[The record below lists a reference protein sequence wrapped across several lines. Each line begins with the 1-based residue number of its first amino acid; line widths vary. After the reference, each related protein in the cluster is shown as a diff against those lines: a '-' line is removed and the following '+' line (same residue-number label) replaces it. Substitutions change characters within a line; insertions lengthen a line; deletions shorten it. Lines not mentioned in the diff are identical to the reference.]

1 MPGYDEA
8 VYRTYLSSVPM
19 FSACTT
25 EQIDEIGRLAETRAL
40 DHGTLIVREGERG
53 DEFFVIGSGEAVV
66 ARGDREVA
74 KLGPGDF
81 FGELALFDEA
91 PRNASVTSTTG
102 ITVVAIRRD
111 AFQQLLGDLPG
122 LRDQVLQGMAR
133 RLHELDAKA

>member
-19 FSACTT
+19 FSACTS
-25 EQIDEIGRLAETRAL
+25 EQIDEIERLAETRAL
-40 DHGTLIVREGERG
+40 DHGTMIVREGERG
-53 DEFFVIGSGEAVV
+53 DEFYVIGTGEASVT
-66 ARGDREVA
+66 RSDREVA

-91 PRNASVTSTTG
+91 PRNATVTSTTG
-102 ITVVAIRRD
+102 ITIVVITRA

-122 LRDQVLQGMAR
+122 LREQVLQGMAR